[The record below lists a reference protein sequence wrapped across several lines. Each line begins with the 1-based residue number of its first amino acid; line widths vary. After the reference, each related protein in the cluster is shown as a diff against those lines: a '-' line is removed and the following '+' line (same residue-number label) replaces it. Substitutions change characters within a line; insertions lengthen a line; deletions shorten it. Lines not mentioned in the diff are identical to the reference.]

1 MYLGLA
7 VGAQVSHCAI
17 ATKLGHL
24 LAQTVGKDAGHGHQL
39 GSLVRRIAEH
49 ETLVTSANLLLSG
62 STARLVDSLGNV
74 GGLLLNGNH
83 DVAGLVVEALGRVV
97 VADLLDSTTDDLLV
111 IEVGVGRDLA
121 KDHDHAGLGGSLA
134 ANTAV
139 GILAKALVQDGIG
152 NLIADLIRVSL
163 ADRLA
168 CKEKVLARHAANV

>member
-83 DVAGLVVEALGRVV
+83 DVAGLVVEALEMRLDEQMWFTLGRVI

-121 KDHDHAGLGGSLA
+121 KDHDHAGLGGSLY
-134 ANTAV
+134 
-139 GILAKALVQDGIG
+139 
-152 NLIADLIRVSL
+152 
-163 ADRLA
+163 
-168 CKEKVLARHAANV
+168 KE